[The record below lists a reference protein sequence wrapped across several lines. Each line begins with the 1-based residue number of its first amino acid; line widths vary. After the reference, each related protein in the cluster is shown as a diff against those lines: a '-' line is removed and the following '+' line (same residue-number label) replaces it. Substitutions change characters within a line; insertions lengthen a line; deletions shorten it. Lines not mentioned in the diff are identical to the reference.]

1 MKNHLKVTFFGDSI
15 CTGQHV
21 AIHQGWVT
29 RSSASL
35 ARKFAQENQEIVV
48 TNSSVNGRTTRQA
61 LETISYEIQSHAP
74 DIVIVQF
81 GMNDCNYWKT
91 DKGLP
96 RVSYD
101 SFTANLTE
109 IINRI
114 LHFGA
119 QKVFINTNHPT
130 LLNKVKFPNTKITYQ
145 QSNNHYN
152 EGIRSVAHNTQVELN
167 DVETDIFK
175 KIEQKKCSLDEL
187 LLPSDLLHLSKKGH
201 DLYYTFIY
209 PKIENAVRD
218 LLSK

>member
-1 MKNHLKVTFFGDSI
+1 MCSSDLKFT
-15 CTGQHV
+15 
-21 AIHQGWVT
+21 
-29 RSSASL
+29 
-35 ARKFAQENQEIVV
+35 KENQEIVV

-91 DKGLP
+91 DMGLP

-101 SFTANLTE
+101 SFNANLTE

-119 QKVFINTNHPT
+119 QRVFLNTNHPT

-145 QSNNHYN
+145 QSNSDYN
-152 EGIRSVAHNTQVELN
+152 EAIRSVAHNTQIELN